1 MSDSSA
7 PPIVLAIEEARQ
19 LAENAVQALGYS
31 APDAAIIADHLI
43 DAELCG
49 YGYSGLA
56 KILNIAENPRS
67 SRPRRPCTVVKE
79 TPVSALIDGGNNV
92 GMLSVYRAT
101 EILIDKARKSGIA
114 VVGVYD
120 TYNSGRNA
128 YYIERIAKADLVGIH
143 LVSASMQVAPLGG
156 ARPALGT
163 NPIAF
168 GVPTAHGAMIFDMG
182 TAAMMGS
189 DLMLKSRLNEMLP
202 AGVAVDAEG
211 RPTRDPGE
219 ARKGSILT
227 FDGYKGFGLSLCIQ
241 ALGLLAGAGSATE
254 TYYGFVLIAIDPA
267 ALVPLDRFKAEVSRL
282 LDRVRSTPR
291 QPGVNEIR
299 IPSERAFRERE
310 ERLAEGVIS
319 VDQSVYDAVL
329 KLRKIEPLA
338 R

>member
-1 MSDSSA
+1 MSDSSDN
-7 PPIVLAIEEARQ
+7 PIVLAIEEARY
-19 LAENAVQALGYS
+19 LAENAVQALGYT
-31 APDAAIIADHLI
+31 APDAAIIADHLL

-49 YGYSGLA
+49 YAYSGLA
-56 KILNIAENPRS
+56 KILNVAENPRS
-67 SRPRRPCTVVKE
+67 SKPRRACSIVKE
-79 TPVSALIDGGNNV
+79 TAVSALVDGGNNV

-101 EILIDKARKSGIA
+101 EIVIDKARKSGIA

-128 YYIERIAKADLVGIH
+128 YYIERIATADLVGIH
-143 LVSASMQVAPLGG
+143 LVSASIQVAPLGG
-156 ARPALGT
+156 ARPVLGT

-168 GVPTAHGAMIFDMG
+168 GVPTVQGAMIFDMG

-189 DLMLKSRLNEMLP
+189 DLMLKDRLNELLP

-254 TYYGFVLIAIDPA
+254 TYYGFVLIAINPA
-267 ALVPLDRFKAEVSRL
+267 ALVPLDRFKEEVTQL
-282 LDRVRSTPR
+282 LERVRSTPR
-291 QPGVNEIR
+291 QPGVGEIR

-310 ERLAEGVIS
+310 KRLADGVIS
-319 VDQSVYDAVL
+319 IDRTVYAAVSRL
-329 KLRKIEPLA
+329 ARSEPLA
-338 R
+338 H